1 MATPIPEGWGK
12 RGRPP
17 HQPTDDNRS
26 KIRVL
31 LAFGY
36 LVPAI
41 AKALRINKGTLR
53 KYYLAELK
61 HADEAMPALKG
72 ANLFAMVK
80 SALGG
85 NVGAQKQLQALIEKH
100 DLAQLGAPAPA
111 PKPPALGKKEKA

>member
-1 MATPIPEGWGK
+1 MNEKFMTPFDLVGDPIPDNWGK

-61 HADEAMPALKG
+61 HADEAMLALKG

-100 DLAQLGAPAPA
+100 DLAQLPTVP
-111 PKPPALGKKEKA
+111 